1 MELILLAIVMMVI
14 LSACD
19 GHLWPAHKPAPRR
32 MPRRVT
38 PRRTSHR
45 APAPRAGVAAYSLQ
59 GAGRGQSGGRWW
71 WE

>member
-1 MELILLAIVMMVI
+1 MELILLAIVVMAV

-19 GHLWPAHKPAPRR
+19 GRMWSARKPAPRR

-38 PRRTSHR
+38 PRRSPAR
-45 APAPRAGVAAYSLQ
+45 APALRPGVAAYSLQ
-59 GAGRGQSGGRWW
+59 GAGRGRSTARWW

>member
-1 MELILLAIVMMVI
+1 MELILLAVAMLLI

-19 GHLWPAHKPAPRR
+19 AHLWPAHKPAPRR

-38 PRRTSHR
+38 PRRSPSR
-45 APAPRAGVAAYSLQ
+45 APAPRAGVAYSLQ
-59 GAGRGQSGGRWW
+59 GAGRAHSGGPWW